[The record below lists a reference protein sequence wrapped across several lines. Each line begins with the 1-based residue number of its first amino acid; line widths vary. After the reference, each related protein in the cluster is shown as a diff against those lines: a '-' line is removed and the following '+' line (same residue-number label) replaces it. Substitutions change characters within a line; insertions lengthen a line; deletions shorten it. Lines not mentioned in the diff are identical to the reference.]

1 MILVFFSLFLFLVSG
16 AVLAFILIPKFQILS
31 SLEVQD
37 LHAEKELEMKHE
49 IIKNRIKR
57 RFSDWKQLSVIV
69 AEPLRIGAD
78 RGASLLHKAHQ
89 YLLEVREKQRRS
101 KVVGGATLSKTPPSL
116 DDKINQLLQ
125 EGRGYLFEERYN
137 EAEQKFIEV
146 ISLDKKKLDSYK
158 GLIEVYTE
166 QKEWEHAKEILE
178 YVAHIEKQPH
188 VYYQL
193 SDVYRKCGQDLDALE
208 ALKQALTYE
217 GANPKFL
224 DALVDMHITLN
235 QRLKAEQALT
245 KLIEINPEN
254 QKISEFNDRIKEL
267 AY

>member
-1 MILVFFSLFLFLVSG
+1 MIGVIIASFLFLITG
-16 AVLAFILIPKFQILS
+16 ATLCFILIPKFRILS

-37 LHAEKELEMKHE
+37 LHTEKEFEMKHE

-57 RFSDWKQLSVIV
+57 RFADWKQLSVIV

-101 KVVGGATLSKTPPSL
+101 KVIGGATLSKAPPSL
-116 DDKINQLLQ
+116 DEKINQLLQ

-146 ISLDKKKLDSYK
+146 ISLDKKKIDSYK
-158 GLIEVYTE
+158 GLVEVYIG

-178 YVAHIEKQPH
+178 YVARIEKQPN

-193 SDVYRKCGQDLDALE
+193 SDVYRKCEQDLDALE
-208 ALKQALTYE
+208 ALKQALEYE

-224 DALVDMHITLN
+224 DALVDIHISLN

-245 KLIEINPEN
+245 KLQEINPEN